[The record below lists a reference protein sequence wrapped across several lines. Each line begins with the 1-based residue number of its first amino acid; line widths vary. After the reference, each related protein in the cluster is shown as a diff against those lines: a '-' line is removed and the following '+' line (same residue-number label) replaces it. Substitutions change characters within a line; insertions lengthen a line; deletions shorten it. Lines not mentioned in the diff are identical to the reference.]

1 MWARSVKTL
10 DSTFTKQVSCRMRD
24 DSLWANVGKI
34 WLFQGPFS
42 AISCSWNLLVPRARS
57 LWSTVACRWIPSSP
71 FKTSMLWTGPAKP
84 WWAKIP
90 KIIILG
96 YGKGDSCQISPIQNV
111 NSLLSTTSS
120 SFWED
125 PAKFMSTRLWLPTC
139 LALGKLSLQLATC
152 HSQTN
157 PPSMNKWLSTLRH
170 PAQARHDVPV
180 KNRALMGC
188 LGGGGSYETS
198 EVGVAFA
205 WIHIDLVTL
214 VSLWGHCHLLS
225 AQLQTPHF
233 LVRLA
238 VNSARHTLP

>member
-42 AISCSWNLLVPRARS
+42 AISCTWNLLVPRARS

-139 LALGKLSLQLATC
+139 LALGELSLQLATC
-152 HSQTN
+152 THKQTH
-157 PPSMNKWLSTLRH
+157 PPWTSDFLHCGTQHR
-170 PAQARHDVPV
+170 
-180 KNRALMGC
+180 RATMFPSRTVHWWGA
-188 LGGGGSYETS
+188 LGGAVPTR
-198 EVGVAFA
+198 
-205 WIHIDLVTL
+205 
-214 VSLWGHCHLLS
+214 
-225 AQLQTPHF
+225 LQK
-233 LVRLA
+233 
-238 VNSARHTLP
+238 